1 MVYDHYTIIKA
12 GVCMNK
18 KVRRVIFPHTYLKD
32 QARYWKDEKAVFV
45 EGQNGSTDLKW
56 SYTRPHLSTEIST
69 HWVKLITSLRAW
81 QSRAG
86 SVAGVV
92 EQLHWVSQ
100 ELNLRREDKRLFSPT
115 NEQLT
120 PPKVG
125 NIVLPIVRRSVAVV
139 LFTVRNRSP
148 KQGASGFVKHKL
160 GWSCWWSRKFWAN
173 QKLDDSPC

>member
-18 KVRRVIFPHTYLKD
+18 KVRRVIFPHTYLKE
-32 QARYWKDEKAVFV
+32 QARCWKDEKKKHASQVIIYRTTTIHWDLNTLSQTHHQPSRLAVSCWF
-45 EGQNGSTDLKW
+45 GCWCGGA
-56 SYTRPHLSTEIST
+56 
-69 HWVKLITSLRAW
+69 TSLGFSGAEL
-81 QSRAG
+81 A
-86 SVAGVV
+86 V
-92 EQLHWVSQ
+92 EW
-100 ELNLRREDKRLFSPT
+100 RRE
-115 NEQLT
+115 EQLT

-148 KQGASGFVKHKL
+148 KQGASGLVKHKL
-160 GWSCWWSRKFWAN
+160 GWSCWWSRKSWAK